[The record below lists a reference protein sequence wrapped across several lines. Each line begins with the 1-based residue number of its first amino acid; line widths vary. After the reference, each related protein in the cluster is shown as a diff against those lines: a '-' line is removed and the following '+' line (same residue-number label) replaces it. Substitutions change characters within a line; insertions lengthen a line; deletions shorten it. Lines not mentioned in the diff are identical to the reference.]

1 MITIEV
7 LICTINKGIV
17 RVLDNLIPQR
27 ENVKY
32 IVSYQ
37 YTDERYL
44 ELVPK
49 ALVERKD
56 VFFTK
61 QKGKGLSKNRN
72 FALSLAKGD
81 VIIFADDDARFSE
94 EGFNVVEQTFE
105 LHPEL
110 DVAFFQSFDIY
121 GKTSEKIPNGR
132 V

>member
-49 ALVERKD
+49 ALVERCFLYK
-56 VFFTK
+56 
-61 QKGKGLSKNRN
+61 
-72 FALSLAKGD
+72 AK
-81 VIIFADDDARFSE
+81 R
-94 EGFNVVEQTFE
+94 
-105 LHPEL
+105 
-110 DVAFFQSFDIY
+110 
-121 GKTSEKIPNGR
+121 
-132 V
+132 